1 MEQVTTMAAVCLLSS
16 VLAVLLKKSNP
27 EIALLLTGAAAFMG
41 LILLSRSV
49 EEITAFLREMVTM
62 GGLLPELFAPLLKT
76 AAIALISRISS
87 DLCRDAGESAM
98 ASLVETAGAFGA
110 ILVSLPLMEAVWEM
124 LQVLT

>member
-27 EIALLLTGAAAFMG
+27 EMALLLTGAAAFMG
-41 LILLSRSV
+41 LIPLSRSV

-62 GGLLPELFAPLLKT
+62 GGLLPELFSPLLKT

>member
-1 MEQVTTMAAVCLLSS
+1 MEQVITMAAVCLLGS
-16 VLAVLLKKSNP
+16 VLAVLLKKTNP
-27 EIALLLTGAAAFMG
+27 EMALLLTGAAAFVG
-41 LILLSRSV
+41 LVLLSRSV

-62 GGLLPELFAPLLKT
+62 GDLLPELFTPLLKT
-76 AAIALISRISS
+76 AAIALVSRIGS

>member
-1 MEQVTTMAAVCLLSS
+1 
-16 VLAVLLKKSNP
+16 
-27 EIALLLTGAAAFMG
+27 
-41 LILLSRSV
+41 
-49 EEITAFLREMVTM
+49 M
-62 GGLLPELFAPLLKT
+62 GGLLPELFTPLLKT
-76 AAIALISRISS
+76 AAIALISRVGS